1 MFGIGASELSVLLF
15 LSLMWGL
22 IIWPVWI
29 IFSKAGFTGWLSLL
43 LLVPVLNILVLYY
56 VAFSKWPILKKE

>member
-1 MFGIGASELSVLLF
+1 VFGIGASELSVLLF